1 MTDTY
6 QLAVKHFE
14 KKDYKSSEDILL
26 KLKEEDKNNADVLYF
41 LAVVKSKL
49 GDYESA
55 VPLFEEVVRIKKDHT
70 EAYYNMALCLQ
81 NQNKNEEALKNYQKV
96 IELNPFLSEA
106 YNNIAI
112 IYKSI
117 NKYDEAE
124 KAFKMAVKVKPDNSN
139 AMSNLSNLSIDKDK
153 SEEYRE
159 AFELFEKKEFNAARD
174 IILKLLNKA
183 PNNIHLLTSLGIIYF
198 NLNQFEKSADCYK
211 KIIVLNDKN
220 AQAQYSLGVCY
231 QNLDNN
237 ELALR
242 QYKKAIELN
251 PEYIDAFNNLGLLY
265 SSLKNYDEAEK
276 CFNAALKHNSKYFNS
291 IINLGTIKL
300 HKDDFN
306 SALDY
311 FNKAL
316 EISVDEKND
325 LGKSVAYSNIGF
337 VALRRKNLNEAVKYF
352 NIGISLDSE
361 SVLAHYNKAEALL
374 MLGQFEEGWKEYEWR
389 QGRKDFGKRKF
400 NKTFKPEFDLNG
412 KRVLV
417 YAEQGLGDAIQF
429 IRYLPM
435 LKEKGCYIILECGKE
450 LHGLI
455 DNFNSV
461 DEIIER
467 NMIEK
472 PNIEYD
478 YEVPLLSLPL
488 YFNSNIDN
496 IPAKIPYL
504 FVKEDLK
511 EKWSHFINDNEKIKI
526 GIVWAGSPIHTNDR
540 HRSVRLQQFL
550 PLLSIEGTHFYSLQ
564 KGFPVIQAKDYQ
576 LLLTNLDEHINS
588 FADTSAI
595 IENLDLVITVDTSV
609 AHLAG
614 ALGKKTWVLLPY
626 LSDWRWLLEG
636 EKSIWYPTI
645 KLYRQPRI
653 NDWNSV
659 FKELKKDIVNFVK
672 NKNENKILN
681 VNQSFNS
688 FENLIKELSSNNS
701 SNNNFNYELDEAIL
715 SKLKLENNTDILNLG
730 YYSNYLNNLS
740 AHRIDRINTLLTSQK
755 FYFESGSKKYD
766 LIISNNTLQYNLSPY
781 HTLKELKKILKPDG
795 NLVIIVP
802 SLNVLE
808 EHINKS
814 NVFSLFPVHV
824 WKSLLKR
831 AGLEITELYQ
841 DNNDAYYIYI
851 CRNEEV
857 KKNTLY
863 LGLTS
868 GDNFGWG
875 VCSKYLKK
883 ELSNKINI
891 INIDEHEELNK
902 ADKLNGT
909 VFHALNNH
917 DFSGLYP
924 ARGMKNIGY
933 TFFEYELN
941 DTAVK
946 NAANYDVILGGS
958 SWNEW
963 KLKEKGIINTGA
975 LIQGID
981 PELFYPDKRK
991 KNNELFVIFSGGK
1004 FELRKGQD
1012 LVIKALQIL
1021 QQKFSDIILIN
1032 AWYNLWPHTM
1042 HSMKMSK
1049 FINYE
1054 YKGETWKNFMINLCK
1069 NNNIDGNKV
1078 FSLPITP
1085 GNKLRD
1091 LYLNT
1096 DIGLFPNRCEGGT
1109 NLVLM
1114 EYMACGKP
1122 VIASFSSGHKDILT
1136 EDNSLLLKN
1145 MHEFKLFDDNKTL
1158 IADWE
1163 EPDIDEIIS
1172 KLEYAYYN
1180 RDNLKQVGQKAAE
1193 HMKNYT
1199 WEKSAESLIKIVK
1212 NI

>member
-14 KKDYKSSEDILL
+14 EKNYKSSEDILL

-49 GDYESA
+49 GDYKSA
-55 VPLFEEVVRIKKDHT
+55 VPLFEEVVRIKKDHA

-81 NQNKNEEALKNYQKV
+81 NQNKNEEALKNYKKV

-106 YNNIAI
+106 HNNIAI
-112 IYKSI
+112 IYKSM

-124 KAFKMAVKVKPDNSN
+124 KAFRMAVKVKPDNSN

-153 SEEYRE
+153 SEEYRK
-159 AFELFEKKEFNAARD
+159 AFELFQKKEFNDARD
-174 IILKLLNKA
+174 IVLNLLDKA
-183 PNNIHLLTSLGIIYF
+183 PDNIHLLNSLGIIYF
-198 NLNQFEKSADCYK
+198 NQNQFEKSADCYK
-211 KIIVLNDKN
+211 RIIALNDKN
-220 AQAQYSLGVCY
+220 AQAQYGLGVCY
-231 QNLDNN
+231 QSLDNN

-242 QYKKAIELN
+242 QYKKAIELD

-276 CFNAALKHNSKYFNS
+276 CFNSALKCNSKYSNS

-300 HKDDFN
+300 HKDDFD

-316 EISVDEKND
+316 KVSIEGKND
-325 LGKSVAYSNIGF
+325 LGKSAAYSNIGF
-337 VALRRKNLNEAVKYF
+337 VALRRKNLNEAIKYF
-352 NIGISLDSE
+352 NIGISLNPE

-400 NKTFKPEFDLNG
+400 ENTFKPEYDLKG
-412 KRVLV
+412 KKILV

-450 LHGLI
+450 LHELI
-455 DNFNSV
+455 HDFNGI

-467 NMIEK
+467 NLIER

-488 YFNSNIDN
+488 YFNTKVDN
-496 IPAKIPYL
+496 IPVKVPYL
-504 FVKEDLK
+504 SAKEDLK
-511 EKWSHFINDNEKIKI
+511 EKWSHIINDNENIKI

-540 HRSVRLQQFL
+540 HRSIRLQQFL
-550 PLLSIEGTHFYSLQ
+550 SLLSVEGTHFYSLQ
-564 KGFPVIQAKDYQ
+564 KGFSVIQAKDYQ
-576 LLLTNLDEHINS
+576 LLLTNLDEHIKS

-614 ALGKKTWVLLPY
+614 ALGKKTWVLLPF
-626 LSDWRWLLEG
+626 LPDWRWQLDG

-645 KLYRQPRI
+645 KLYRQPKI
-653 NDWNSV
+653 GDWNSV
-659 FKELKKDIVNFVK
+659 FFKLKKELVAYIKEK
-672 NKNENKILN
+672 NKTSNKVFNIYG
-681 VNQSFNS
+681 SFIS
-688 FENLIKELSSNNS
+688 RDNL
-701 SNNNFNYELDEAIL
+701 YMD
-715 SKLKLENNTDILNLG
+715 
-730 YYSNYLNNLS
+730 
-740 AHRIDRINTLLTSQK
+740 
-755 FYFESGSKKYD
+755 
-766 LIISNNTLQYNLSPY
+766 
-781 HTLKELKKILKPDG
+781 
-795 NLVIIVP
+795 
-802 SLNVLE
+802 
-808 EHINKS
+808 
-814 NVFSLFPVHV
+814 
-824 WKSLLKR
+824 
-831 AGLEITELYQ
+831 
-841 DNNDAYYIYI
+841 
-851 CRNEEV
+851 
-857 KKNTLY
+857 
-863 LGLTS
+863 LTS

-891 INIDEHEELNK
+891 INVDENEELIK
-902 ADKLNGT
+902 TGKVNGT
-909 VFHALNNH
+909 IFHALNNN
-917 DFSGLYP
+917 DFSGLHP
-924 ARGMKNIGY
+924 VRGKKNIGY
-933 TFFEYELN
+933 TFFEYELS
-941 DTAVK
+941 DAAVK
-946 NAANYDVILGGS
+946 NAANYDIILGGS
-958 SWNEW
+958 SWNEM
-963 KLKEKGIINTGA
+963 KLKEKGIENTGL

-981 PELFYPDKRK
+981 PELFYPG
-991 KNNELFVIFSGGK
+991 KNEKNHELFVIFSGGK

-1012 LVIKALQIL
+1012 LVLKAMQII
-1021 QQKFSDIILIN
+1021 QQKFPDVILIN

-1042 HSMKMSK
+1042 HSMKFSK
-1049 FINYE
+1049 FLNYE
-1054 YKGETWKNFMINLCK
+1054 YKGETWKNFMVNLCK
-1069 NNNIDGNKV
+1069 INNIDGNKV

-1122 VIASFSSGHKDILT
+1122 VIASFNSGHKDILT
-1136 EDNSLLLKN
+1136 DSNSFLLKN
-1145 MHEFKLFDDNKTL
+1145 MHEFKLFDNKTL

-1163 EPDIDEIIS
+1163 EPDIDEIIA

-1180 RDNLKQVGQKAAE
+1180 RDALKQVGQKAGE
-1193 HMKNYT
+1193 YMKDYT
-1199 WEKSAESLIKIVK
+1199 WEKSADSLLKIVT